1 MGRKNLLNYW
11 ASSSEPRVTKC
22 SNRIKWGKK
31 CGKNSHIL
39 FVFNSKSS
47 GSELTACPL
56 LRLKEKSWKQ
66 PVTPPGRF
74 DNSVFLSPDAK
85 WVPLFVVKKV
95 EGSFTFNCQE
105 LFRFSGI
112 QNSHLYFL
120 PTEKGLE
127 LGWLRDTIED
137 GIFIA
142 TRHTHTHTHT
152 HTLAFI
158 LQFAKGQ
165 SQTFTQG
172 KDSFW
177 EMMSTPLTEAT
188 HLPGLR
194 AVNWAGKTWN
204 GSLPQLQLEP
214 TLLLFKFYWK
224 IVVLQCCV
232 PFRYAAELF
241 SYTYILF
248 HYRLLQ
254 DTKYSFLGSIV
265 GSCQL
270 SNTLYIVLF
279 F

>member
-11 ASSSEPRVTKC
+11 APSSEPRVTKC

-39 FVFNSKSS
+39 LVFNSKSS

-152 HTLAFI
+152 HTGFHFAICQGPITNLHSAKRFI
-158 LQFAKGQ
+158 LGNDVNPSYRGNTSAK
-165 SQTFTQG
+165 TQG
-172 KDSFW
+172 
-177 EMMSTPLTEAT
+177 
-188 HLPGLR
+188 
-194 AVNWAGKTWN
+194 
-204 GSLPQLQLEP
+204 
-214 TLLLFKFYWK
+214 
-224 IVVLQCCV
+224 C
-232 PFRYAAELF
+232 
-241 SYTYILF
+241 
-248 HYRLLQ
+248 
-254 DTKYSFLGSIV
+254 
-265 GSCQL
+265 
-270 SNTLYIVLF
+270 
-279 F
+279 

>member
-22 SNRIKWGKK
+22 SNSIKWGKK

-39 FVFNSKSS
+39 IVFNSKSS

-66 PVTPPGRF
+66 PVTPPSRF

-105 LFRFSGI
+105 LFRLSGI

-142 TRHTHTHTHT
+142 TRHTHTHTGFHFAICQGPIT
-152 HTLAFI
+152 NLHSGKRFI
-158 LQFAKGQ
+158 LGNDVNPSSRGNTSAR
-165 SQTFTQG
+165 TQG
-172 KDSFW
+172 
-177 EMMSTPLTEAT
+177 
-188 HLPGLR
+188 
-194 AVNWAGKTWN
+194 
-204 GSLPQLQLEP
+204 
-214 TLLLFKFYWK
+214 
-224 IVVLQCCV
+224 C
-232 PFRYAAELF
+232 
-241 SYTYILF
+241 
-248 HYRLLQ
+248 
-254 DTKYSFLGSIV
+254 
-265 GSCQL
+265 
-270 SNTLYIVLF
+270 
-279 F
+279 